1 MGWSGRA
8 PGPCQHAG
16 WQEAPSER
24 STPCR
29 TGAVQRNDAMCH
41 VWTYMDPARLQRCSA
56 CWDQGPQLL
65 TYIRLPDAA
74 YVGAASLDGFS
85 PASTSM
91 APRHWPKPCRSTHQV
106 REATG

>member
-1 MGWSGRA
+1 MPRLRSDAFVSAMPQSAAQKADIAGGR
-8 PGPCQHAG
+8 
-16 WQEAPSER
+16 R
-24 STPCR
+24 S
-29 TGAVQRNDAMCH
+29 AMCGRIWTPPDCNGVRH
-41 VWTYMDPARLQRCSA
+41 VE
-56 CWDQGPQLL
+56 DQGPQLL

-74 YVGAASLDGFS
+74 YVDAASLDGFS